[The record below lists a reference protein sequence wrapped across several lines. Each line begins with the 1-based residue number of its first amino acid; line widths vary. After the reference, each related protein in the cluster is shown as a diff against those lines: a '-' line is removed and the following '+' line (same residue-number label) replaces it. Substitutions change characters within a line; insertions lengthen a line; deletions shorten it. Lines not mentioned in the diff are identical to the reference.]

1 MAVLTAAGVPA
12 VQWRP
17 LFDRFSR
24 SFGFFLLGLALV
36 VITTVAEAG
45 EPEPAGALARL
56 FAQQVDR
63 RLNVPQ
69 SERTFYGEALQDSLI
84 RAGVQLRMPQYV
96 LLVDRSRAVQ
106 AAFLYWVDER
116 GGAYF
121 VGATPAS
128 TGKPGAYDHFVTPL
142 GVFPHTLDN
151 MDYRAEGTRNEYGV
165 RGYGVEGM
173 RVYDFGWVEAER
185 GWGAGG
191 RSFMRLQVHA
201 TDPDLLER
209 SLGTARSKGCIRIPA
224 TLNQFI
230 DRYGLLDADYEEVV
244 RLGGRLWVLRS
255 DRQPTQWPG
264 RYLVIVDSQRRSRP
278 AWTSR

>member
-1 MAVLTAAGVPA
+1 MLLREPHSAASGSRVSRCGFASVVLALGFLSVTAA
-12 VQWRP
+12 
-17 LFDRFSR
+17 
-24 SFGFFLLGLALV
+24 
-36 VITTVAEAG
+36 AEAG
-45 EPEPAGALARL
+45 TPEPVSALAHL
-56 FAQQVDR
+56 FAQHVER

-69 SERTFYGEALQDSLI
+69 SEQEYYGEALTDALS
-84 RAGVQLRMPQYV
+84 RAGVRLQAPQYV
-96 LLVDRSRAVQ
+96 LLVDRSPVVQ
-106 AAFLYWVDER
+106 AAFIYWMDER
-116 GGAYF
+116 GATHF

-128 TGKPGAYDHFVTPL
+128 TGKPGAYEYFVTPL

-151 MDYRAEGTRNEYGV
+151 MDYRAEGTRNEHGI

-191 RSFMRLQVHA
+191 RSLMRLQVHA

-209 SLGTARSKGCIRIPA
+209 FLGTARSKGCIRIPA
-224 TLNQFI
+224 KLNAFI

-255 DRQPTQWPG
+255 DRQPAQWPG

-278 AWTSR
+278 AWASR